1 MSTMEKIFLST
12 NVLFEFPFIMEDEE
26 VITESQTSCTSSEGY
41 DNQSTNI
48 EHNITKQ
55 TLELTRRSQ
64 NGRSNVIVVT
74 RKELD
79 ILKKPSSYLNDVIID
94 FYLQW

>member
-41 DNQSTNI
+41 DNQFTNI

-79 ILKKPSSYLNDVIID
+79 ILKNQVHT
-94 FYLQW
+94 